1 MFSVTVIT
9 PIYNRKKY
17 VAKMIKMLKAQTLSN
32 IEFIVVDDG
41 SSDGSFEFLQK
52 ATQGDKRFILLQNN
66 SNQGPSAARNKALQQ
81 ARGKYIGF
89 FDCDDKI
96 PSDYFASLY
105 EQAENSGA
113 DIVYT
118 VYNDVRQPEK
128 TISGLS
134 EKIASLRNGAL
145 WDKLYKTSLITQNN
159 LIFAAGLYCADNLF
173 AVQAIYYAKNMQLT
187 NQPIYQYALH
197 SDSIGKDKGK
207 TAKRKADILS
217 VCAKILD
224 FAHAKN
230 WSRQEE
236 VCLQQFLA
244 KSFNEYQKDQAF
256 RAKLENLLNLISIK
270 EQTMYGTVEKH
281 SKTIKLFCLI
291 PIYGWKQ
298 RGGRKVWKIL
308 GLPIFKIRKMS
319 NGITTKYYILGLPV
333 MKVSR
338 KTL

>member
-1 MFSVTVIT
+1 MVSVTVIT

-17 VAKMIKMLKAQTLSN
+17 AAGMVKMLQAQTLAN

-41 SSDGSFEFLQK
+41 SNDGTFEFLQK
-52 ATQGDKRFILLQNN
+52 ATQDDKRFILLRNDGN
-66 SNQGPSAARNKALQQ
+66 LGPSAARNKALRQ
-81 ARGKYIGF
+81 ARGKYVGF

-96 PSDYFASLY
+96 PADYFACLY
-105 EQAENSGA
+105 EQAENSGV

-145 WDKLYKTSLITQNN
+145 WDKLYKTSLITQNK
-159 LIFAAGLYCADNLF
+159 LTFAEGLYCADNIF
-173 AVQAIYYAKNMQLT
+173 AVQAFYYADSVRLV
-187 NQPIYQYALH
+187 NQPVYQYALH
-197 SDSIGKDKGK
+197 SDSIGKDKAK
-207 TAKRKADILS
+207 TAKRKVDILT
-217 VCAKILD
+217 VCAQILD

-236 VCLQQFLA
+236 ICLQRFLA

-256 RAKLENLLNLISIK
+256 RAQLESLLNLISTK
-270 EQTMYGTVEKH
+270 EQTMYGAVEKH

-308 GLPIFKIRKMS
+308 GLPVFKIRKMS

>member
-96 PSDYFASLY
+96 QSDYFASLY

-145 WDKLYKTSLITQNN
+145 WDKLYKTSLITKNN
-159 LIFAAGLYCADNLF
+159 LTFAAGLYCADNIF
-173 AVQAIYYAKNMQLT
+173 AVQAIYYAKNVQLT
-187 NQPIYQYALH
+187 NKPIYQYALH

-217 VCAKILD
+217 VCTQILD

-281 SKTIKLFCLI
+281 SKIIKLFCLI